1 MTLVL
6 QDLVLKVSLELLGDV
21 TELQLSD
28 SQDSKQLIKSL
39 DTLAHA
45 LSNTIEVLNNE
56 EV

>member
-1 MTLVL
+1 MS
-6 QDLVLKVSLELLGDV
+6 LVLKDIILRMSLELLRDV

-28 SQDSKQLIKSL
+28 TQDSKQLIKSL

>member
-1 MTLVL
+1 MI
-6 QDLVLKVSLELLGDV
+6 LVLKDIILRMSVELLSDV

-28 SQDSKQLIKSL
+28 TQDSKQLIKSL

-56 EV
+56 DV

>member
-1 MTLVL
+1 MS
-6 QDLVLKVSLELLGDV
+6 LVLKDIILRMSLELLSDV
-21 TELQLSD
+21 TELQLSGT
-28 SQDSKQLIKSL
+28 QDSKQLIKSL

>member
-1 MTLVL
+1 MSLVL
-6 QDLVLKVSLELLGDV
+6 QDIILRMSVELLNDI

-28 SQDSKQLIKSL
+28 TQDSKQLIKSL

>member
-6 QDLVLKVSLELLGDV
+6 KDIVLRVSVELLNDV

-28 SQDSKQLIKSL
+28 TQYSKQLIKSL

>member
-1 MTLVL
+1 MS
-6 QDLVLKVSLELLGDV
+6 LVLKDIILRMSLELLRDV
-21 TELQLSD
+21 TDLQLSD
-28 SQDSKQLIKSL
+28 TQDSKQLIKSL

>member
-1 MTLVL
+1 MSILEDIVL
-6 QDLVLKVSLELLGDV
+6 RVSVELLNDV
-21 TELQLSD
+21 TELQISD
-28 SQDSKQLIKSL
+28 TQDSKQLIKSL